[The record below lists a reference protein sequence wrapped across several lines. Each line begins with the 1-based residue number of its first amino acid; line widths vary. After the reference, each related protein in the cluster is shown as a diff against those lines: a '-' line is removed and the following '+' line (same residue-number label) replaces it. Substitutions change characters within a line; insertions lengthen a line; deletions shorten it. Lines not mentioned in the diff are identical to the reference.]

1 MDQFASNLG
10 KKKKNLTGRKGS
22 TMAIRLG
29 FLIKIFF
36 RKIIF
41 SCLLS
46 GFP

>member
-1 MDQFASNLG
+1 MDQFASNLE
-10 KKKKNLTGRKGS
+10 KKHLTGRKGS
-22 TMAIRLG
+22 TMATRLG

-41 SCLLS
+41 SGLLS